1 MTDAQIMVKISDEVL
16 AFELDQPRHATSLQI
31 SCFLQIN
38 TGYSKVGSRL
48 YQFDPSERPCS
59 SPGGGCIFTFATWYV
74 FSTLRIICASI
85 FFCPLFFQ
93 KFEKA
98 KNYSDLITPTSQL
111 FFFSYYDTCIVC
123 TIQTAH
129 HSRRRKFIY
138 MPVRMKGEKFTRC
151 IKIYIRVSSWGHST
165 NEKSPDQF
173 SNFPSTTTFPSIPT
187 TK

>member
-98 KNYSDLITPTSQL
+98 KNYSDLIPPTSQP
-111 FFFSYYDTCIVC
+111 FFILLLWYLYCMYNTNCPPLAPPKVYLYASKDE
-123 TIQTAH
+123 
-129 HSRRRKFIY
+129 RREVY
-138 MPVRMKGEKFTRC
+138 
-151 IKIYIRVSSWGHST
+151 
-165 NEKSPDQF
+165 
-173 SNFPSTTTFPSIPT
+173 
-187 TK
+187 